1 MGIKFKWQFSLN
13 TLEIT
18 FQCVLVSIIAVEKLS
33 LKVYVF
39 FFWMFLR
46 FYLSLSLVFCT
57 LNIMHLTFLAILSG
71 DYSDSWIFWF
81 VSFTNFGIFSAI
93 ISSDIISII
102 SSFFCYQVNIGYT
115 FSLYFLCFLPSLLP
129 FPFFGLSVL
138 HCGWFSWPTHISA
151 YQFSLQLCL
160 NPSTEVLFVI

>member
-1 MGIKFKWQFSLN
+1 MGIKFMWQFSLN

-33 LKVYVF
+33 LEVYVF

-71 DYSDSWIFWF
+71 DYSDS
-81 VSFTNFGIFSAI
+81 
-93 ISSDIISII
+93 
-102 SSFFCYQVNIGYT
+102 
-115 FSLYFLCFLPSLLP
+115 
-129 FPFFGLSVL
+129 
-138 HCGWFSWPTHISA
+138 
-151 YQFSLQLCL
+151 
-160 NPSTEVLFVI
+160 